1 MQKDGPFPFGSE
13 KIHDCIM
20 DLDKPAIVQSR
31 ILLDRLQNLEDELAH
46 NEEMLRRF
54 KIQNGPEFQHDIR
67 MTEREISTLK
77 EKVDVVRAAYNGFS
91 DDEFGG
97 LPLSSANNV
106 ADDDDGSSSLLRSST
121 GLSAYSSHV
130 TQDQMLQAA
139 AFVSIAEFHNRFIL
153 HNLTLKWD
161 DNISK
166 YFISYM
172 KRIAERKSHIYYMTK
187 YAVDLV
193 EKVMQENAKE
203 GTPAAKRKGV
213 SKSFKQ
219 ADNIVD
225 SFEDD
230 LDEVKDS
237 EREEPEYKYLVKL
250 IHPQIQMISRK
261 APDSCV
267 LISSKDLELRI
278 VDINMKDRVNIL
290 SENNEMT
297 ARIER
302 RTGVLFREEQLFVLQ
317 RDEVVSNAKLKF
329 AKMDTCPINTTG
341 HRGLNVKYVMMVHG
355 HTSIWFLKKYYSH
368 NTKVP
373 KSVVY

>member
-1 MQKDGPFPFGSE
+1 MN
-13 KIHDCIM
+13 
-20 DLDKPAIVQSR
+20 LDKPAIVQSR

-67 MTEREISTLK
+67 MTEQEISTLK
-77 EKVDVVRAAYNGFS
+77 EKVEVVRAAYNGFS

-193 EKVMQENAKE
+193 EKVMQENAKKGNPPCSQE
-203 GTPAAKRKGV
+203 KGV
-213 SKSFKQ
+213 SKVF
-219 ADNIVD
+219 
-225 SFEDD
+225 
-230 LDEVKDS
+230 
-237 EREEPEYKYLVKL
+237 
-250 IHPQIQMISRK
+250 
-261 APDSCV
+261 
-267 LISSKDLELRI
+267 
-278 VDINMKDRVNIL
+278 
-290 SENNEMT
+290 
-297 ARIER
+297 
-302 RTGVLFREEQLFVLQ
+302 
-317 RDEVVSNAKLKF
+317 
-329 AKMDTCPINTTG
+329 
-341 HRGLNVKYVMMVHG
+341 
-355 HTSIWFLKKYYSH
+355 
-368 NTKVP
+368 
-373 KSVVY
+373 